1 VIAPKAKLTSKERV
15 RKLQRT
21 LYRAAKASPERTF
34 GMLYD
39 KVWRQDVLME
49 ATRRVVSNRGGP
61 GVDEQTVAELKAYG
75 VERFVSETQEE
86 LREKRYRPDKV
97 LRHYIRKA
105 NGKMRPLGIPTLKD
119 RIIQM
124 AVKLVI
130 EPLFEADFQ
139 ACSFGFRPKKSA
151 QEATQMIRYVVK
163 GGAKWVLDVDLKS
176 YFDTIP
182 HDKLMVLVQERVT
195 DVWVLRLIRWWLKAG
210 VLEDG
215 QVTSP
220 TLGSP
225 QGGVI
230 SPLLSNI
237 YLNLVDRI
245 WVKRGYQ
252 NRHDGWEGALVRYAD
267 DMVILCRTEEVAR
280 FYKEQLAELLGRMGL
295 SLNEE
300 KTQTARV
307 KEGFDFL
314 GIHHREAKSWSGR
327 PFSLAMPSS
336 KAMVNVRAK
345 IKDTIKSQGLQCSL
359 NEVIKVLNPVLRGW
373 SEYFRRTN
381 AARSFRDIDW
391 YTLEQ
396 LHLWQCRKHASKWA
410 LRSRGIPAA
419 LFYKAGL
426 LPLSDR
432 VTQQGSFKPSRMP
445 LG

>member
-1 VIAPKAKLTSKERV
+1 MIAPKAKPTPKEKV
-15 RKLQRT
+15 RQLQRA
-21 LYRAAKASPERTF
+21 LYRAAKANRERTF
-34 GMLYD
+34 GVLYD
-39 KVWRQDVLME
+39 KVWRQDVLLE

-61 GVDEQTVAELKAYG
+61 GVDEQTVAALKAYG
-75 VERFVSETQEE
+75 VERFITETQEE
-86 LREKRYRPDKV
+86 LRLKRYRPDRV

-105 NGKMRPLGIPTLKD
+105 NGTMRPLGIPTLKD

-151 QEATQMIRYVVK
+151 PEATQMIRYVVK

-182 HDKLMVLVQERVT
+182 HDKLMILVQERVT
-195 DVWVLRLIRWWLKAG
+195 DVWTLRLIRWWLKAG

-215 QVTSP
+215 QVTTP
-220 TLGSP
+220 ALGSP

-230 SPLLSNI
+230 SPLLSNV

-252 NRHDGWEGALVRYAD
+252 DRHNGWEGTLVRYAD
-267 DMVILCRTEEVAR
+267 DMVVLCRTEEAAR
-280 FYKEQLAELLGRMGL
+280 FYKGQLANLLGRMEL

-300 KTQTARV
+300 KTQTVRV
-307 KEGFDFL
+307 KEGFNFL

-327 PFSLAMPSS
+327 PFSLAMPSA

-345 IKDTIKSQGLQCSL
+345 IKDTIKSQGLQSSL
-359 NEVIKVLNPVLRGW
+359 NEVIATLNPVLRGW

-381 AARSFRDIDW
+381 AARSFQDIDR
-391 YTLEQ
+391 YTSEQ
-396 LHLWQCRKHASKWA
+396 LHLWMCRKHASKWA
-410 LRSRGIPAA
+410 LRSRGIPVQ
-419 LFYKAGL
+419 LFHKAGL
-426 LPLSDR
+426 LPLSKR
-432 VTQQGSFKPSRMP
+432 ITQEGSFKSS
-445 LG
+445 

>member
-1 VIAPKAKLTSKERV
+1 VIVPKAKPTAKEKV
-15 RKLQRT
+15 RKLQRA
-21 LYRAAKASPERTF
+21 LYRAAKANRERTF
-34 GMLYD
+34 GVLYD

-75 VERFVSETQEE
+75 VERFVLETQEE
-86 LREKRYRPDKV
+86 LRQKRYRPDRV

-163 GGAKWVLDVDLKS
+163 GGAKWVLDVDLKT

-182 HDKLMVLVQERVT
+182 QDKLMILVQERVT
-195 DVWVLRLIRWWLKAG
+195 DVWVRRLIRSWLKAG

-252 NRHDGWEGALVRYAD
+252 DRRDGWEATLVRYAD
-267 DMVILCRTEEVAR
+267 DMVILCKTEEAAR
-280 FYKEQLAELLGRMGL
+280 FYKDQLAELLGRMEL

-300 KTQTARV
+300 KTQIARV
-307 KEGFDFL
+307 KEGFNFL

-327 PFSLAMPSS
+327 PFSLAMPSP

-345 IKDTIKSQGLQCSL
+345 IKDTIKSQGLQSSL
-359 NEVIKVLNPVLRGW
+359 NEVIQTLNPVLRGW

-381 AARSFRDIDW
+381 AARAFGDIDR

-396 LHLWQCRKHASKWA
+396 LHLWMCRKHASKWA
-410 LRSRGIPAA
+410 LRSRAVPAQ

-426 LPLSDR
+426 LRLSNR
-432 VTQQGSFKPSRMP
+432 SMYQGSFRTR
-445 LG
+445 